1 MVSVLKIHLNISV
14 SEILEKMQDGWFP
27 LRPWSSLLFL
37 GRAGSRQLSPD
48 FWVAGLC
55 PVSTWTASG
64 LWGGEGSLCRGC
76 PLLFSGSEATWR
88 AEGRL
93 PGEEGLRS
101 KVRAL
106 WTSLERTFK
115 MISSNPCISDR
126 ETEAQRGQMSCPCS
140 QLVKAGFPDPCLA
153 SRRRRTHNSSV
164 FRHFIF

>member
-1 MVSVLKIHLNISV
+1 MLKIQLNISI
-14 SEILEKMQDGWFP
+14 SQKFEKIQDGWFP
-27 LRPWSSLLFL
+27 LRPLFR
-37 GRAGSRQLSPD
+37 GRAGSGQLSPD

-55 PVSTWTASG
+55 PVSTWMASV

-76 PLLFSGSEATWR
+76 PLLFSDTEAKWR

-115 MISSNPCISDR
+115 VISSNPCISDR
-126 ETEAQRGQMSCPCS
+126 ETEAQRSQMSCPWS

-153 SRRRRTHNSSV
+153 SRRHQSRSS
-164 FRHFIF
+164 F

>member
-1 MVSVLKIHLNISV
+1 MLKIHLNISI
-14 SEILEKMQDGWFP
+14 SQIFEKIQDGWFP
-27 LRPWSSLLFL
+27 LRPWSSPLFL
-37 GRAGSRQLSPD
+37 GRAGSRQLSPE

-55 PVSTWTASG
+55 PVSTWTASS

-76 PLLFSGSEATWR
+76 PLLFSGAEATWR

-115 MISSNPCISDR
+115 VISSNPRILDR
-126 ETEAQRGQMSCPCS
+126 ETKAQRGQC
-140 QLVKAGFPDPCLA
+140 LVRTQSSLKLA
-153 SRRRRTHNSSV
+153 SLTPALHQRDTKLTTRV
-164 FRHFIF
+164 FRLF